1 MKNTS
6 QDNFWKGKFGDKY
19 TDRSLFSDRTLTI
32 SKDLLSN
39 KIKIKS
45 CIELGANVGLNL
57 DTLKKIYNANTFG
70 VEINLKAFAI
80 LKEKHRAKNSS
91 IINFNTKEKFELSF
105 VCGVLIHQN
114 PKNLNKIYKLLYQ
127 LSSKY
132 IYISEY
138 FNPIPIKLKYH
149 SFSNKL
155 YKRDFAKD
163 FWRLHPKLKL
173 INYGFHWEQDPFL
186 NGSEADDSTW
196 FLFKK

>member
-80 LKEKHRAKNSS
+80 LKEKQV
-91 IINFNTKEKFELSF
+91 FKELQHFEDAF
-105 VCGVLIHQN
+105 
-114 PKNLNKIYKLLYQ
+114 
-127 LSSKY
+127 
-132 IYISEY
+132 
-138 FNPIPIKLKYH
+138 F
-149 SFSNKL
+149 
-155 YKRDFAKD
+155 
-163 FWRLHPKLKL
+163 
-173 INYGFHWEQDPFL
+173 
-186 NGSEADDSTW
+186 
-196 FLFKK
+196 